1 MIINKSKSV
10 HLMVALLGMLLFFQ
24 QQAVTQQVP
33 DRIQDLFTPGIY
45 GSNIANFYFAQ
56 PGDFTMLVSV
66 WGDVGRSGR
75 YEVPIGTDIGQLLSL
90 AGGPGADIRGVVGSD
105 TWSRRGAGK
114 TIVRLSRLTGGAGR
128 EIILEYRIEDLL
140 TLRERDVPLQ
150 EGDIIM
156 IDRVRPFNIWDLFTL
171 LSTSGTLL
179 LLLDRIFRIF

>member
-1 MIINKSKSV
+1 MTINNRNTL
-10 HLMVALLGMLLFFQ
+10 HLIAALFGLFLFLQ
-24 QQAVTQQVP
+24 PQAGAQQVP

-45 GSNIANFYFAQ
+45 GSNVANFYFAQ

-75 YEVPIGTDIGQLLSL
+75 YEVPVGTDIGQLLSL
-90 AGGPGADIRGVVGSD
+90 AGGPGADVRGVVGAD

-179 LLLDRIFRIF
+179 LLLDRIFVIF